1 MEYFDISATAG
12 TGNSVIR
19 VSTKKNNTSGENK
32 WLKMTVSNGVRS
44 KVVWAEQYYRPELT
58 LTSGSTSLPATGGTL
73 TYNVSSE
80 YDFQFE
86 NVPAYVTI
94 RDALN
99 TGVTYAS
106 GERISTNVS
115 QDFLFVIDQN
125 YTTSRRTSGN
135 CCLKHFIGNVK
146 QHYTIPI
153 EFEQAAGEEKYIIN
167 PGTLYVDYAQNE
179 FVDFDIETNIQ
190 DTVQITNSNPTYFS
204 VYPLYGNNRD
214 NIMIATLE
222 DNYTQTRRSTNI
234 TLAAGGISETFTVYQ
249 YFFPYMELVNGSPSD
264 ISCNGAVVEYL
275 FHCDYDYKL
284 DTGGASWI
292 TVTDGTSTVV
302 PGQRYSV
309 PAGGTIRMLFNV
321 TSNPNLTSRTGYLHF
336 TIYYVDGSSFGDS
349 VVMRFTQQEFVPT
362 IDIDA
367 PYLTLDYLSTSM
379 NSFDVITN
387 VQGYTV
393 ANGNTTNFSV
403 APTTGT
409 SGTTTHTI
417 GVNQK
422 NTSGSDYTAPVT
434 VSDNLGQ
441 ASAKTVTFTQWFVP
455 TLITTGSTSVGSS
468 GATLVYT
475 ANSHYDYCFTNIPSW
490 ITVKDAQGNTYTAS
504 QRITA
509 GTKEFRLVV
518 AANMGD
524 TDRDSGNFR
533 MRHWRNNT
541 LQSTNF
547 VSIQISQERNK
558 QMSVAPSSVNFNYN
572 SGETATITVTTNVD
586 AYDIIVSHP
595 ALFSVSPSTGT
606 SGTTTHTVTPLTKNT
621 SGEEY
626 NAILTVEAAGIPDN
640 YVSATQAFVPT
651 LTGDTYT
658 ADPFGEVMT
667 FTANSL
673 YDIAFTG
680 VPIWFSAITN
690 ADDTQTYGEGDII
703 SLEGEME
710 LHFHIKANWGAY
722 SRTSSSLSM
731 VHYINNVVQT
741 DKVDIRIDQDQAEFV
756 DLVPTGWTD
765 APASGG
771 YKDVVI
777 STTYRKTW
785 YLSSK
790 PEWVAVDPTS
800 GGSTSSAEITV
811 GQNTGSTRTGYV
823 VFQLSGSSAYNSFQ
837 VTQSGNDYL
846 DASPSYLDI
855 GQAGDF
861 VQIFVSASTPWSI
874 SQPEEDDWYEFD
886 QYSGGSGLTIIGL
899 TIQENDLGGPRLGEA
914 TLSDPSAMLPSIVV
928 IYQDG

>member
-58 LTSGSTSLPATGGTL
+58 LTSGSTSLPAVGGTL

-80 YDFQFE
+80 YDFVFE

-106 GERISTNVS
+106 GERITTNVS

-135 CCLKHFIGNVK
+135 CCMKHFIGNVK
-146 QHYTIPI
+146 QQYTIPI

-179 FVDFDIETNIQ
+179 FVDFDIDTNIQ
-190 DTVQITNSNPTYFS
+190 ETIQITNSNPTYFS
-204 VYPLYGNNRD
+204 VYPLYGSNRD

-222 DNYTQTRRSTNI
+222 DNYGQTRRSTNI
-234 TLAAGGISETFTVYQ
+234 TLSGGGISETFTVYQ
-249 YFFPYMELVNGSPSD
+249 YFFPYMELVNGSPYNV
-264 ISCNGAVVEYL
+264 SCNGAVVEYL
-275 FHCDYDYKL
+275 FHCDYDYML
-284 DTGGASWI
+284 TTDGPSWI
-292 TVTDGTSTVV
+292 TVSDGTSTVV

-321 TSNPNLTSRTGYLHF
+321 ARNPNLTSRSGSMRF
-336 TIYYVDGSSFGDS
+336 IIYYVDGSAVGDN
-349 VVMRFTQQEFVPT
+349 VVMQFTQQEFVPT
-362 IDIDA
+362 IDIDT
-367 PYLTLDYLSTSM
+367 PYITLDYLSTSM

-393 ANGNTTNFSV
+393 ANGNTTNFTVSPL
-403 APTTGT
+403 AGT

-422 NTSGSDYTAPVT
+422 NTSGSDYITTVT

-475 ANSHYDYCFTNIPSW
+475 ANSHYDYCFTNIPAW
-490 ITVKDAQGNTYTAS
+490 ITVQDAQGNTYTAS

-524 TDRDSGNFR
+524 TDRNSGTFR

-541 LQSTNF
+541 LQTSNF
-547 VSIQISQERNK
+547 VSIPISQERNK
-558 QMSVAPSSVNFNYN
+558 QMSVVPSSVNFNYN
-572 SGETATITVTTNVD
+572 SGGTATITVTTNVD

-595 ALFSVSPSTGT
+595 ALFAVSPSTGT

-626 NAILTVEAAGIPDN
+626 NAILTVEASGLPDN

-658 ADPFGEVMT
+658 ADPFGEVLT

-690 ADDTQTYGEGDII
+690 ADETQTYGEGDII

-722 SRTSSSLSM
+722 PRTSSSLSM
-731 VHYINNVVQT
+731 VHYIDNVVQT

-756 DLVPTGWTD
+756 DLIPTGWTD

-790 PEWVAVDPTS
+790 PEWVTVDPTS

-846 DASPSYLDI
+846 DASPAYLNI
-855 GQAGDF
+855 TQPGDF

-874 SQPEEDDWYEFD
+874 EQPEEDDWYEFD

-899 TIQENDLGGPRLGEA
+899 TIQENDLGGPRIGQA
-914 TLSDPSAMLPSIVV
+914 TFSDPSARLTSTVD